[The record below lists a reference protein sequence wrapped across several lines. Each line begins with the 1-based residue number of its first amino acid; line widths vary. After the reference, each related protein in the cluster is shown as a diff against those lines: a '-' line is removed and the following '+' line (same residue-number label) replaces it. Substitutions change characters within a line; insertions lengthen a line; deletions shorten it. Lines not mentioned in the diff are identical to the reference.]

1 MADPRP
7 TLGANPDGSASA
19 VSRALGPVT
28 ERERVVTLDMLRG
41 LAVFG
46 MLLAN
51 VTIFGW
57 PDGAGA
63 PAGAQPSAGAR
74 ILALLE
80 ALLVEGKFYTL
91 FSILFG
97 VGLWVQSARAD
108 ARGARFA
115 PTYVRRCLLLLVL
128 GVTHALLLYEAEILA
143 LYALVALV
151 ALPLRGLAPR
161 RLLRAAVA
169 CYAVGTLA
177 SAAFVVASPE
187 GTPPSPPDWSALAD
201 ARSERADVAQ
211 RAWAMRIFPVRAV
224 GRLAGIPDSVLAP
237 FMADERRIF
246 AEGGHGAMVRHRA
259 VTYLGVSMPLR
270 LAFTAWL
277 VLGLFLF
284 GVFLAKSGVF
294 VDGGADRDRYAR
306 MATVGLSVGLPLQG
320 LAGAMAMAGGRGW
333 LAAGLLLSLAAVPA
347 TSLGYAGLVSLWSR
361 GGGRGLL
368 AAALASVGRTA
379 LSNYVG
385 QSVVCGL
392 VFYSFG
398 LGLFG
403 RLTGPQLAGVALA
416 VFALEAAASMAWLRL
431 FRFGPLEWAW
441 RSLTYGKR
449 QPLLRGGTA

>member
-7 TLGANPDGSASA
+7 TRGATPDGSASA
-19 VSRALGPVT
+19 VPRALSPVT

-51 VTIFGW
+51 VKIFGW
-57 PDGAGA
+57 ADGAAA
-63 PAGAQPSAGAR
+63 PTGTQPSPGAQL
-74 ILALLE
+74 LALFE

-97 VGLWVQSARAD
+97 IGLWVQSARAA
-108 ARGARFA
+108 ARGMRFA
-115 PTYVRRCLLLLVL
+115 PTYMRRCLLLLVL
-128 GVTHALLLYEAEILA
+128 GVAHAVLLYEAEILA
-143 LYALVALV
+143 LYALVALA
-151 ALPLRGLAPR
+151 ALPLRRLAPR
-161 RLLRAAVA
+161 RLLQAAVV
-169 CYAVGTLA
+169 CYAVGALA
-177 SAAFVVASPE
+177 SAGFVAASPE
-187 GTPPSPPDWSALAD
+187 GAPPHPPDWAALA
-201 ARSERADVAQ
+201 AAPSPRAEAAQ
-211 RAWAMRIFPVRAV
+211 RSWSARIVPVQAV
-224 GRLAGIPDSVLAP
+224 GRLAGIPGSALAS
-237 FMADERRIF
+237 FMADEQRVF
-246 AEGGHGAMVRHRA
+246 AEGSFGEMVRHRI
-259 VTYLGVSMPLR
+259 VLYMGVAMPLR
-270 LAFTAWL
+270 LVFTAWL

-284 GVFLAKSGVF
+284 GAFLAKSGVF
-294 VDGGADRDRYAR
+294 VDGAVDRGRYVR
-306 MATVGLSVGLPLQG
+306 MASVGLSVGLPLQG

-333 LAAGLLLSLAAVPA
+333 LAAGLVLSLAAVPA

-368 AAALASVGRTA
+368 ASALAAVGRTA

-392 VFYSFG
+392 VFYSYG

-416 VFALEAAASMAWLRL
+416 VFALEAAASMAWLRV
-431 FRFGPLEWAW
+431 FRLGPLEWAW